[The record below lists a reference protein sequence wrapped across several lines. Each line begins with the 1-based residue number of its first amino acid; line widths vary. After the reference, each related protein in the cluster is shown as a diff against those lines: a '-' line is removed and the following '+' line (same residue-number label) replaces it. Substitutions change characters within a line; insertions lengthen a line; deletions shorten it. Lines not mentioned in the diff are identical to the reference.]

1 MSSTHLA
8 DTRVANEQE
17 LEEVVVAFG
26 HRVGCRVAADVQI
39 TLRRRVQEVQPGRRG
54 VEVKVRRLDVTQ
66 GGGPTESWGCTL
78 VRAAAVELCD
88 DWAGT
93 DGTACPVDTALSA

>member
-66 GGGPTESWGCTL
+66 GGSSIQRQGCTQ
-78 VRAAAVELCD
+78 RAALVELCD
-88 DWAGT
+88 DWVGT
-93 DGTACPVDTALSA
+93 DGTAYPVDTALSA